1 MHIGGIDDMVIK
13 EITKMMVI
21 AGMLSYMACASVTS
35 YAGDKPAGD
44 KPASGTSSPQNN
56 KAEEEIKM
64 PEVVATV
71 NGHSVTREEVK
82 KLMDQSRELDPK
94 GFDAMSLEERK
105 MELTHTIDSLIL
117 REIIYEEA
125 VRRKIVVTDKEVDQ
139 FIEVMKRQFPLEK
152 EFQKALADSRIT
164 IPLLKEETR
173 KNLMGVK
180 LEEWAVDNVKIE
192 DNEISAYYEKNKKD
206 LDKATVKVS
215 HILVK
220 TEEEAKE
227 VIREFKEKKEFGSLA
242 KRYSL
247 DTFTKDKGGDLGW
260 YSRGELLKE
269 VEEAAF
275 SLSPGQISGPVKSEY
290 GYHVI
295 RLEEKKPASSQTL
308 EDHRER
314 IRLILQQAKWRDL
327 RLEWV
332 KILLNNSVVWKWSP
346 EEEKADG
353 K

>member
-35 YAGDKPAGD
+35 YPGDKPA
-44 KPASGTSSPQNN
+44 
-56 KAEEEIKM
+56 
-64 PEVVATV
+64 VVATV

-117 REIIYEEA
+117 REIVYEEA

-152 EFQKALADSRIT
+152 EFQKALADARIT

-206 LDKATVKVS
+206 LDKETVKVS

-227 VIREFKEKKEFGSLA
+227 VIREFKE
-242 KRYSL
+242 R
-247 DTFTKDKGGDLGW
+247 KGL
-260 YSRGELLKE
+260 
-269 VEEAAF
+269 
-275 SLSPGQISGPVKSEY
+275 
-290 GYHVI
+290 
-295 RLEEKKPASSQTL
+295 
-308 EDHRER
+308 
-314 IRLILQQAKWRDL
+314 
-327 RLEWV
+327 
-332 KILLNNSVVWKWSP
+332 
-346 EEEKADG
+346 
-353 K
+353 